1 MSKKNFNDIT
11 EAQEYLEKLQA
22 KVAEYNDLQ
31 YNLGQEMEKEKTSI
45 MALKNLQSELR
56 KSNYDLWVNQAEI
69 DKQVQDVEEETVVT
83 INDIVGGI
91 FNE

>member
-1 MSKKNFNDIT
+1 MSKKSFNDIS

-45 MALKNLQSELR
+45 IALKNLQSELR
-56 KSNYDLWVNQAEI
+56 KSNYELWQNQTEI
-69 DKQVQDVEEETVVT
+69 DKQVQEVEEDVS
-83 INDIVGGI
+83 ISDIIGGI
-91 FNE
+91 L

>member
-1 MSKKNFNDIT
+1 MSKKTFNDIT

-56 KSNYDLWVNQAEI
+56 KSNFELWQNQAEI
-69 DKQVQDVEEETVVT
+69 DKQVQDVEENEPTIEDL
-83 INDIVGGI
+83 INDIL
-91 FNE
+91 

>member
-1 MSKKNFNDIT
+1 MSKKTFNDIT

-56 KSNYDLWVNQAEI
+56 KNNYDLWVNQAEI
-69 DKQVQDVEEETVVT
+69 DKQVQDVEENEPS
-83 INDIVGGI
+83 IDDIIGGI
-91 FNE
+91 F

>member
-56 KSNYDLWVNQAEI
+56 KSNFELWQNQAEI
-69 DKQVQDVEEETVVT
+69 DKQVQDVEETEPS
-83 INDIVGGI
+83 IDDIIGGI

>member
-31 YNLGQEMEKEKTSI
+31 YNLGQELEKEKTSN

-56 KSNYDLWVNQAEI
+56 KSNYELWVNQAEI
-69 DKQVQDVEEETVVT
+69 DKQVQDIEEQEVT
-83 INDIVGGI
+83 ISTILNDIL
-91 FNE
+91 

>member
-1 MSKKNFNDIT
+1 MSKKTFNDIT

-22 KVAEYNDLQ
+22 KISEYNDLQ

-56 KSNYDLWVNQAEI
+56 KSNYELWQNQTEI
-69 DKQVQDVEEETVVT
+69 DKQVQDVEENEPT
-83 INDIVGGI
+83 IDDIIGGI
-91 FNE
+91 DLR

>member
-1 MSKKNFNDIT
+1 MSKKTFNDIT

-69 DKQVQDVEEETVVT
+69 DKQVEDIEEQEVSINDL
-83 INDIVGGI
+83 INDIL
-91 FNE
+91 

>member
-22 KVAEYNDLQ
+22 KVAESNDLQ

-56 KSNYDLWVNQAEI
+56 KSNYELWVNQAEI
-69 DKQVQDVEEETVVT
+69 DKQAQDVEENEPS
-83 INDIVGGI
+83 IDDIIGGI
-91 FNE
+91 F

>member
-1 MSKKNFNDIT
+1 MSKKSFNDIT
-11 EAQEYLEKLQA
+11 EAKQYLEKLQA

-69 DKQVQDVEEETVVT
+69 DKQVQDVEEEVT
-83 INDIVGGI
+83 IDSIIGGI
-91 FNE
+91 F